1 MSAVLE
7 EISPLVRPMREHDLT
22 RIHAIEQ
29 RAYQFPWSVGVFTDC
44 LRVGYSCWII
54 SNDDKIVGYGIMSV
68 AVQESHILNICIDPS
83 WHRHGFARTLLR
95 HMLKTAV
102 EYDATIAYLEV
113 RPSNQAAIYLYEQEG
128 FANVGVRTDYY
139 PALNGREDAYVMS
152 KQLGQFQIV

>member
-7 EISPLVRPMREHDLT
+7 DTSSTVRPMREHDLA
-22 RIHAIEQ
+22 RVHAREQ

-54 SNDDKIVGYGIMSV
+54 SNEESIVGYGIMSI

-83 WHRHGFARTLLR
+83 WHRHGFATTLLK
-95 HMLKTAV
+95 HMLSTAR
-102 EYDATIAYLEV
+102 EYEAAVAYLEV
-113 RPSNQAAIYLYEQEG
+113 RPSNQGAILLYEREG

-139 PALNGREDAYVMS
+139 PALEGREDAFVMS
-152 KQLGQFQIV
+152 KALSHVQVV